1 MVDYNGILF
10 DWDDAKEESNKKKHG
25 VSFEEAMTAFVDEYA
40 QIYDDEEH
48 SDNEERF
55 ILIGYSEKTRLLMVC
70 HCYRDSDAI
79 TRIIS
84 ARKAT
89 RQERQKYE
97 NGGLYYNEG

>member
-1 MVDYNGILF
+1 MVEYRGILF
-10 DWDDAKEESNKKKHG
+10 DWDVAKEEINKKKHG
-25 VSFEEAMTAFVDEYA
+25 VSFDEAMTAFIDEYS

-48 SDNEERF
+48 SDDEDRF
-55 ILIGYSEKTRLLMVC
+55 ILIGHSEKERLLMVC
-70 HCYRDSDAI
+70 HCYRDSDII

-97 NGGLYYNEG
+97 SGGLCI